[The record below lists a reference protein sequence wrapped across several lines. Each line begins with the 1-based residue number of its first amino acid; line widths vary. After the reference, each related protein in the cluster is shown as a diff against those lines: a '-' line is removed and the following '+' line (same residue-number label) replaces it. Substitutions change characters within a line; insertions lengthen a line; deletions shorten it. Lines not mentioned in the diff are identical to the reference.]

1 MRRPFGRR
9 VAVTYGIRVIAPV
22 GVFTMPILAQMT
34 PLAAA
39 AHDVVLHEY
48 QVAFPEAFACG
59 ELATR
64 FGDVTDIL
72 VPHDHRS
79 FRRRCLIH
87 LDVGS
92 TNAADFHLQQ
102 CTILRNIWHGE
113 IANLSLTRTHSNG
126 RQYSFHRLF
135 LQTTRHFVG
144 RTAPT
149 PLIWRPART
158 SSA

>member
-1 MRRPFGRR
+1 M
-9 VAVTYGIRVIAPV
+9 A
-22 GVFTMPILAQMT
+22 
-34 PLAAA
+34 PLALAT
-39 AHDVVLHEY
+39 HDIVLDEY
-48 QVAFPEAFACG
+48 QIAFFETFASG

-72 VPHDHRS
+72 VTHDHWS

-102 CTILRNIWHGE
+102 CAILRNIRHGE
-113 IANLSLTRTHSNG
+113 ITNLSLTRTHSNG
-126 RQYSFHRLF
+126 RQYSFHRSF

-144 RTAPT
+144 LTAPT